1 MQKIAVR
8 ILPVLLAAS
17 LSACAALDAV
27 GLRRQADLAD
37 ALKAP
42 RTVAIK
48 LQAAPSLNVD
58 GNGQSL
64 ALIARIY
71 KLKQN
76 SAFEQAPFSAFLNP
90 QAEKEALGADLLEV
104 KEVTLIPGQKLELQE
119 KVSKEVYFLGVVALY
134 RKPDPQRWRLSF
146 AAAEAE
152 KSGVAIGA
160 YGCALAVGE
169 GARPA
174 AIKRSPV
181 RCPS

>member
-1 MQKIAVR
+1 MRKNAAR
-8 ILPVLLAAS
+8 MLPVLMAA
-17 LSACAALDAV
+17 LLTACAALDAV
-27 GLRRQADLAD
+27 GLRKQPDLAD

-48 LQAAPSLNVD
+48 LQAAPLLNVD
-58 GNGQSL
+58 DNGQSL

-76 SAFEQAPFSAFLNP
+76 NAFEQAPFSAFLNP

-104 KEVTLIPGQKLELQE
+104 KEVTLIPGQRLELQE
-119 KVSKEVYFLGVVALY
+119 KVSKEANFVGIVALY
-134 RKPDPQRWRLSF
+134 RKPDLQRWRLSF

-160 YGCALAVGE
+160 YGCALAVGN
-169 GARPA
+169 GAQPA
-174 AIKRSPV
+174 AIRRTPV